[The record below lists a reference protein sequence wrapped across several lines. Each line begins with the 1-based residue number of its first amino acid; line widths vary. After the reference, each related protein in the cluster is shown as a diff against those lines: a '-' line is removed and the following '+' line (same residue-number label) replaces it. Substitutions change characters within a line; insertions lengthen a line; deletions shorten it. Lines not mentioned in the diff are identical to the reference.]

1 MDRLTVFPKIAEH
14 DPVAYNNGCLI
25 TYKELLNDVAYLVK
39 HLPRQQYQT
48 NLCENRYKFLVGLL
62 AALTLN
68 QIVLLPPNRA
78 KLEIENIE
86 KQHGPSYRLIDNPQD
101 IDGDDYYLYD
111 QLSESCTNSQSESRI
126 SFPTHQTA
134 IKLYTSGTTGT
145 PISHVKTWG
154 MLYKGALLTGK
165 RMGLHKIHPFAA
177 LATVPPQHMYG
188 LETSIMLPVVWNG
201 IITSWKPFMPEDI
214 SDYAAELSYP
224 LILATTPLHISSC
237 VKVKLRITNVIKIVS
252 ATAPFSQTLAKQ
264 IRNLFS
270 AEINEIFGTTETGAI
285 ATRNT
290 AETDTWTLLPG
301 MVIQP
306 AHDSFLVDIPHYDIP
321 IMLHDRL
328 DIVDDSN
335 FSLLGRNSDMIKIAG
350 KRASLGDLNAKLLEI
365 ECIEDGVFYVSEEVK
380 DVTLRMSAFIVSA
393 ESNRARI
400 MNALRERIDPAFIP
414 RRLHFVVEVPRN
426 ETGKINRDSLS
437 KLFRELC

>member
-39 HLPRQQYQT
+39 YLPRQQYQT

-86 KQHGPSYRLIDNPQD
+86 KQHGPSYRLVDNPQD
-101 IDGDDYYLYD
+101 IDGDNYYLYD

-165 RMGLHKIHPFAA
+165 RMGLHKIHSFAA

-188 LETSIMLPVVWNG
+188 LEASIMLPVVWNG

-270 AEINEIFGTTETGAI
+270 AEINEIYGTTETGAI

-328 DIVDDSN
+328 EIVDDSN
-335 FSLLGRNSDMIKIAG
+335 FNLLGRNSDMIKIAG
-350 KRASLGDLNAKLLEI
+350 KRASLGPVN
-365 ECIEDGVFYVSEEVK
+365 
-380 DVTLRMSAFIVSA
+380 T
-393 ESNRARI
+393 N
-400 MNALRERIDPAFIP
+400 
-414 RRLHFVVEVPRN
+414 FVIIL
-426 ETGKINRDSLS
+426 G
-437 KLFRELC
+437 